1 MTIDPYTDPRT
12 EPLPRS
18 DERTTLTDFLNWHR
32 QTLELKCAGLSPE
45 QLARRAVEPSA
56 ISLLGLVRHM
66 ADVEHYWFR
75 ELLAGQDV
83 PPRFHSAADPDG
95 DFEGAQGTAGAVE
108 EAWRAW
114 REAVDFSDAFVESAP
129 DLDVTGNDRRRGTI
143 SLRWVMVHMI
153 EEYAR
158 HNGHADF
165 LRERIDGATGE

>member
-1 MTIDPYTDPRT
+1 MSTDTAADPRI
-12 EPLPRS
+12 EPAPRT
-18 DERTTLTDFLNWHR
+18 DERTTLSEFLRWQR
-32 QTLELKCAGLSPE
+32 QTLELKCAGLAPE
-45 QLARRAVEPSA
+45 DLARRAVEPSA

-75 ELLAGQDV
+75 EMLAGQDV

-95 DFEGAQGTAGAVE
+95 DFNGAQGTAGAVE
-108 EAWRAW
+108 EAWQAW
-114 REAVDFSDAFVESAP
+114 REAVDFAESFVGNAA
-129 DLDVTGNDRRRGTI
+129 DLDVTGDGQQRGAV
-143 SLRWVMVHMI
+143 SLRWVLVHMI

>member
-1 MTIDPYTDPRT
+1 MSTNTAADPRI
-12 EPLPRS
+12 EPAPRT
-18 DERTTLTDFLNWHR
+18 DERTTLSEFLGWQR
-32 QTLELKCAGLSPE
+32 QTLELKCAGLGPDE
-45 QLARRAVEPSA
+45 LARRAVEPST

-75 ELLAGQDV
+75 EMLAGQDI

-95 DFEGAQGTAGAVE
+95 DFDGAAADADAVD

-114 REAVDFSDAFVESAP
+114 REEVAFAESFVRNAA
-129 DLDVTGNDRRRGTI
+129 DLDATGDAKQRGAM
-143 SLRWVMVHMI
+143 SLRWVLVHMI

-165 LRERIDGATGE
+165 LRERIDGTTGE

>member
-1 MTIDPYTDPRT
+1 MTIDPDADPRT

-18 DERTTLTDFLNWHR
+18 DERATLSDFLNWHR
-32 QTLELKCAGLSPE
+32 QTLDLKCAGLSPE

-95 DFEGAQGTAGAVE
+95 DFEGAQGAAGAVE